1 MNHNVLLAYHA
12 RPKHTL
18 RNIGIAIFLLVV
30 FIGSWDVLQFNQV
43 SETGMAI
50 ALNIIR
56 AFVNPNWEILSHFEV
71 DSIWS
76 LMLETVGI
84 AFLGTLLGA
93 LLSLPFA
100 FLTAINMV
108 GPWISWIGNVIIT
121 AIRTFPFFILAL
133 MFVRVTGPGP
143 FTGVL
148 TIAILS
154 IGMIAKLMIEAIE
167 DMNQGVLE
175 ALDSMGATRFQKIRF
190 GVLPQLTAAFISI
203 VLHRFE
209 INVKNA
215 AVLGIV
221 GAGGIGFTLLSA
233 MNAFRWQDTASAL
246 IGLIIVVILIEFLS
260 TLLRKR
266 IVEGK

>member
-1 MNHNVLLAYHA
+1 MSPVILHMFEK
-12 RPKHTL
+12 RPDHRL
-18 RNIGIAIFLLVV
+18 RNGIIFTMLILLLVW
-30 FIGSWDVLQFNQV
+30 SWDVLSINQV
-43 SETGMAI
+43 SQTGLAI
-50 ALNIIR
+50 AWNIIR
-56 AFVNPNWEILSHFEV
+56 AFINPNWATLNNFEL
-71 DSIWS
+71 DSVWS

-93 LLSLPFA
+93 LFSLPFA
-100 FLTAINMV
+100 FLTAVNMV
-108 GPWISWIGNVIIT
+108 GPWFSWLGNIIIT

-148 TIAILS
+148 TIAVLS

-167 DMNQGVLE
+167 DMDKGVLE

-246 IGLIIVVILIEFLS
+246 IGLIVVVILIESLS
-260 TLLRKR
+260 TWLRKR
-266 IVEGK
+266 IVEGN